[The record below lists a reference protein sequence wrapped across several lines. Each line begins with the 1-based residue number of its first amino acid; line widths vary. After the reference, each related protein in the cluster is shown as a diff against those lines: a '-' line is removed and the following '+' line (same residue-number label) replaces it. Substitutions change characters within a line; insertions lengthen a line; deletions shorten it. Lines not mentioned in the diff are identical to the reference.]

1 MKLQQWIMQHK
12 NYWTAITG
20 TLIFLARVAE
30 LFFAST
36 LISKTLLIIASLI
49 GVLPIFLQAYQ
60 AVKVKVISIDL
71 LVTIAVIGAFLTGE
85 YSESAIVTFLFL
97 FGNFLEQKTL
107 EKTRSAIHSLTKMA
121 PKHAFKINS
130 GGTIEK
136 VDIDEVDE
144 EDQLLVKTGS
154 QLPVDGVIYQGEG
167 YVDEAS
173 VTGESKLS
181 KKNVGDRVFAG
192 TFLDNGSLKIRAEKV
207 GEDTTFGKIIE
218 LVEEAQDSKSS
229 TESFIDRFAKYYTP
243 AVLLIALI
251 VGLLSQNIRL
261 AITIL
266 VLGCPGALVIGVPVS
281 SVAGIGNGAKQ
292 GILVKGGEVIDT
304 FPKVD
309 TFVFD
314 KTGTLTSGKTSV
326 ALVKNYRGDKNENL
340 QIAASVE
347 RESDHP
353 LAKAILNYVKLTDY
367 LPVTKTNVIKG
378 QGITAKVQEQKVFVG
393 NQKLMIENQVEIKP
407 KIKQDIQALKAKGY
421 SLVILAVAGQLVS
434 VFGIKDQIRTAV
446 KETLA
451 DLQKMGVADLIMLTG
466 DNQETAEQI
475 AKEAGITQAH
485 GGLLPEDKAEFIK
498 KLQVKGKKVAFVGDG
513 VNDSPSLAISDIG
526 IAMGSGTEVAIE
538 TSDIVL
544 VKSAFEKL
552 VQAYDVTK
560 RTARNMRENI
570 FISLITVFLMF
581 LGLIFG
587 YIHMASGMFIHE
599 LSILIVIFNGMRLL
613 INR

>member
-1 MKLQQWIMQHK
+1 KKMKLQQWIMQHK

-192 TFLDNGSLKIRAEKV
+192 TFLDNGSL
-207 GEDTTFGKIIE
+207 D
-218 LVEEAQDSKSS
+218 
-229 TESFIDRFAKYYTP
+229 
-243 AVLLIALI
+243 
-251 VGLLSQNIRL
+251 
-261 AITIL
+261 
-266 VLGCPGALVIGVPVS
+266 
-281 SVAGIGNGAKQ
+281 
-292 GILVKGGEVIDT
+292 
-304 FPKVD
+304 
-309 TFVFD
+309 
-314 KTGTLTSGKTSV
+314 
-326 ALVKNYRGDKNENL
+326 
-340 QIAASVE
+340 
-347 RESDHP
+347 
-353 LAKAILNYVKLTDY
+353 
-367 LPVTKTNVIKG
+367 
-378 QGITAKVQEQKVFVG
+378 
-393 NQKLMIENQVEIKP
+393 
-407 KIKQDIQALKAKGY
+407 
-421 SLVILAVAGQLVS
+421 
-434 VFGIKDQIRTAV
+434 
-446 KETLA
+446 
-451 DLQKMGVADLIMLTG
+451 
-466 DNQETAEQI
+466 
-475 AKEAGITQAH
+475 
-485 GGLLPEDKAEFIK
+485 
-498 KLQVKGKKVAFVGDG
+498 
-513 VNDSPSLAISDIG
+513 
-526 IAMGSGTEVAIE
+526 
-538 TSDIVL
+538 
-544 VKSAFEKL
+544 
-552 VQAYDVTK
+552 
-560 RTARNMRENI
+560 
-570 FISLITVFLMF
+570 
-581 LGLIFG
+581 
-587 YIHMASGMFIHE
+587 
-599 LSILIVIFNGMRLL
+599 
-613 INR
+613 